1 MSDRKAPTR
10 EFCNDDGDGNENV
23 KKAIGLSS
31 KTSSFTYIA
40 VEVLA
45 TVAVVDAKIPCCRI
59 LLGELN
65 NGGHTL
71 KKIT

>member
-40 VEVLA
+40 VDVLA
-45 TVAVVDAKIPCCRI
+45 AVAVVDAKIP
-59 LLGELN
+59 
-65 NGGHTL
+65 
-71 KKIT
+71 